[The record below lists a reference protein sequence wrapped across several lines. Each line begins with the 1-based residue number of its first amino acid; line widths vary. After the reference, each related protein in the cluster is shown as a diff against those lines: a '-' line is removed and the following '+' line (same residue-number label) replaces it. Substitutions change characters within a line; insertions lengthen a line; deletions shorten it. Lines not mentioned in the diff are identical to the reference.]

1 MIELLTWIS
10 LISGGVLILLLLLS
24 LLGGL
29 ELDLDLGGDVDTD
42 MNSGDLGIIKG
53 LLTFLSIGCWVI
65 KLVLAVDQNPI
76 FALAIGIV
84 AGLVAVYLLN
94 LMLRL
99 LLRNQSEVNWKS
111 EDAIYKEA
119 KVYLKIPARKGY
131 GIIHVNI
138 NGAVRELKAKT
149 INKKE
154 IATGEKVLV
163 EDIVDNYAKVS
174 IITS

>member
-29 ELDLDLGGDVDTD
+29 ELDFDLGSETDVD
-42 MNSGDLGIIKG
+42 SGDLGIIKG
-53 LLTFLSIGCWVI
+53 LLTFLSIGCWVV

>member
-29 ELDLDLGGDVDTD
+29 ELDVDIGGDTD
-42 MNSGDLGIIKG
+42 MDSGDLGIIKG
-53 LLTFLSIGCWVI
+53 LLTFLSIGSWVV
-65 KLVLAVDQNPI
+65 KLVLAIDQNPI
-76 FALAIGIV
+76 IALTIGIV
-84 AGLVAVYLLN
+84 SGLVAVYLLN

-99 LLRNQSEVNWKS
+99 LLKNQSEVNWKS
-111 EDAIYKEA
+111 EDALYKEA
-119 KVYLKIPARKGY
+119 KVYLKIPAKQGY

-138 NGAVRELKAKT
+138 NGAIRELKAKT
-149 INKKE
+149 INETE

-163 EDIVDNYAKVS
+163 EDIVDSFAKVS
-174 IITS
+174 LITS

>member
-24 LLGGL
+24 LSGGL
-29 ELDLDLGGDVDTD
+29 ELDFDLGSETDVD
-42 MNSGDLGIIKG
+42 SGDLGIIKG
-53 LLTFLSIGCWVI
+53 LLTFLSIGCWVV